1 LTSLERAQQRVP
13 ETVTVVTIADSEAD
27 IFDLFALPRREGSH
41 ILIRATHNRRVET
54 AGHLWDAMRQKPVT
68 GQYTLELRRKED
80 VPARQARM
88 SVRYASLTI
97 QPPKLR
103 SKEAG
108 LATAGDFG

>member
-1 LTSLERAQQRVP
+1 LTRLERAQQRVP
-13 ETVTVVTIADSEAD
+13 ETVAVVTIADSEAD
-27 IFDLFALPRREGSH
+27 IFDLFVLPRREGSH

-54 AGHLWDAMRQKPVT
+54 ASMRQRPVA
-68 GQYTLELRRKED
+68 GQYMLELRRKED